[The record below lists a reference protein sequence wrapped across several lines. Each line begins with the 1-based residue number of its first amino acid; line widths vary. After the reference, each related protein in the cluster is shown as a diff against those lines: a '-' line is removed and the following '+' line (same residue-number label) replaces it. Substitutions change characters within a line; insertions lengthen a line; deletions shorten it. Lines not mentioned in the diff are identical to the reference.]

1 MENFLDLGIGQNKR
15 QKFRKMGLGCGRK
28 MGLRCGEEVK
38 ERVFLKF
45 QTTFFFNF
53 FFGKEPINVAIDM
66 EVGDNN
72 LGTKKGVSTECTKPI
87 LFSTLT
93 TDYQISYSWDLK
105 TLLFANGPPKT
116 QDS

>member
-45 QTTFFFNF
+45 
-53 FFGKEPINVAIDM
+53 
-66 EVGDNN
+66 
-72 LGTKKGVSTECTKPI
+72 
-87 LFSTLT
+87 
-93 TDYQISYSWDLK
+93 
-105 TLLFANGPPKT
+105 
-116 QDS
+116 